1 MIQEQLF
8 FEQEII
14 RIKEE
19 YGTQYFSKSGFHA
32 VLKDLSPHIER
43 KYFTVLKFADD
54 FGLYKKI
61 KVITATDES
70 TKVITIENLK
80 HQFIDESGLDITVA
94 NSVFWAF
101 LFGNSVTDIQT
112 VINDASNQPTI
123 NIEDNKSIRTV
134 SEKSLPFVEK
144 KSNGDFESVTIGKQV
159 WMAKNLNIDT
169 FRNSDPIPHITSD
182 KEWEEYG
189 EQGKPAWCYYYNDSA
204 NAEKYGKL
212 YNWHAV
218 NDSRGLAP
226 KGWKIPSNEDWDCLI
241 EFLGGEVVAGTKMKS
256 SNGWQDYKRK
266 SGNGTNQSG
275 FSGLPSG
282 YRDNIGNFFLLTK
295 SGKWWISPK
304 EDENLFDRII
314 SLSHRYTALVKN
326 WGVSKIQGVAI
337 RCIKNIQVNQ
347 TMTVGIK
354 SKITSQELDDKRF
367 VQKNSRSINRS
378 NNQKLSNSDLNEIKA
393 YYSNVVGG
401 LGSAVLRRDFEQRWQ
416 VFTQW
421 YTKNQTSA
429 FFEFGNW
436 IKRALQVNSVY
447 RVHLNV
453 AKTLAT
459 SWKKKNKTVN
469 VEAFEM
475 AIGLCL

>member
-43 KYFTVLKFADD
+43 KYFTVLKIADD

-80 HQFIDESGLDITVA
+80 HQFIDENGLDITVA
-94 NSVFWAF
+94 SSVFWAF
-101 LFGNSVTDIQT
+101 LFGNGVTDIQT

-144 KSNGDFESVTIGKQV
+144 KSNGD
-159 WMAKNLNIDT
+159 
-169 FRNSDPIPHITSD
+169 
-182 KEWEEYG
+182 
-189 EQGKPAWCYYYNDSA
+189 
-204 NAEKYGKL
+204 
-212 YNWHAV
+212 
-218 NDSRGLAP
+218 
-226 KGWKIPSNEDWDCLI
+226 
-241 EFLGGEVVAGTKMKS
+241 GEVVAGTKMKLIS
-256 SNGWQDYKRK
+256 INLHKTSKENIRK
-266 SGNGTNQSG
+266 FCKKIRLGEEGTNEILSDKECG
-275 FSGLPSG
+275 FATFWLEISNLSLKLVALNRVNDKKVEFKTSEMKEK
-282 YRDNIGNFFLLTK
+282 Y
-295 SGKWWISPK
+295 SGKLYQFINYNFK
-304 EDENLFDRII
+304 DK
-314 SLSHRYTALVKN
+314 VK
-326 WGVSKIQGVAI
+326 S
-337 RCIKNIQVNQ
+337 IK
-347 TMTVGIK
+347 
-354 SKITSQELDDKRF
+354 LDDKRF

-393 YYSNVVGG
+393 YYSNVIGG